1 MDIENIAKILEEF
14 SRDFT
19 IGDIDREYFS
29 DFVIYND
36 VGLPLAQ
43 SVVYDLATPTEEGR
57 SLIIET
63 WNNLCEILGA
73 DPEEEYSDLDD
84 VFGLGDYDE

>member
-1 MDIENIAKILEEF
+1 MDIESISKILEEF

-19 IGDIDREYFS
+19 IGNIDREYFS

-36 VGLPLAQ
+36 MGIPLAQ
-43 SVVYDLATPTEEGR
+43 SIVYDLAMPTEEGK
-57 SLIIET
+57 SLIVET

-73 DPEEEYSDLDD
+73 DPEEEYDDLDD